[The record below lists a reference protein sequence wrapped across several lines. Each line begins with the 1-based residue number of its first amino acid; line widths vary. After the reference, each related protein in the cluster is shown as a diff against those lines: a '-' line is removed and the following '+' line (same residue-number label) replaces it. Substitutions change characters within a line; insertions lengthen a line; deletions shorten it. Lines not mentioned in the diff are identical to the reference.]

1 MVSALRAGRQAAMER
16 VTRPQR
22 VHLVGVSLVAGA
34 VALIYA
40 VYSLFLYY
48 TFKTSAYDLSIF
60 DQAVRSYAHFHAGIS
75 PLKGVHNGFGPDF
88 SVLGDHFSP
97 IIAVLAPLYWV
108 HNSAATLLVA
118 QGALFGLAVP
128 SIWLFTRRAF
138 GGGRKAT
145 AAAYIVAV
153 AYGLSWPLAE
163 AAAFDFHEAAFA
175 PVLTAIALE
184 RFQAGKLRT
193 ALVAVAGLLL
203 VKEDMGLLV
212 AGIGVWLALTA
223 GKREPMVSR
232 QWLVGIGL
240 VVAGVAW
247 TAFATY
253 VLIPAFGGNGD
264 YYWAYGA
271 APGGV
276 VGLGNNVP
284 QVIEYIVRH
293 PVGSFLMLFNSPLK
307 RQTLKYLL
315 AAFGFLPLLSPVF
328 IMVIPLLVE
337 RMLNTKFD
345 NWWVMAFQYNSYLVV
360 PLVLAAVDGAARLDR
375 WVTWAW
381 TLITRQSRRAPGPA
395 AAPEPATA
403 AVAAEPDD
411 TLLDIVIRDEPAPAA
426 SSGSGVAADRTAR
439 RPWTA
444 GTVALLASAAMA
456 AVAVYLVPNL
466 PNSNP
471 GAPKGSPLNLALH
484 AAFYRRTPQ
493 QNAAAAADAHV
504 PSGVSVQAT
513 QFLAPQLDSRDYV
526 LLWDGD
532 GKHPPLLP
540 QYVVASVSQRQ
551 FTFAFL
557 VGQIASVK
565 KYEAEGYTVI
575 FRRDGYL
582 VLRRPA
588 KFAGRPAVPATRT
601 TPASPP
607 TASGKLASV
616 TARETR

>member
-1 MVSALRAGRQAAMER
+1 MVSALRAGRQAAIER

-22 VHLVGVSLVAGA
+22 AHLVGVSIVAGA

-40 VYSLFLYY
+40 VYSLVLYY

-60 DQAVRSYAHFHAGIS
+60 DQAVRSYAHFQPGIS

-97 IIAVLAPLYWV
+97 IIAVLAPLYWL
-108 HNSAATLLVA
+108 HNSPSTLLVA
-118 QGALFGLAVP
+118 QGVLFGLAVP

-145 AAAYIVAV
+145 AAAYFVAV

-193 ALVAVAGLLL
+193 ALVALAGLLL
-203 VKEDMGLLV
+203 VKEDMGLFV
-212 AGIGVWLALTA
+212 AGIGIWLALTA
-223 GKREPMVSR
+223 PQKIIRR
-232 QWLVGIGL
+232 QWLTGICL
-240 VVAGVAW
+240 VVIGVAW

-264 YYWAYGA
+264 YYWAYSA
-271 APGGV
+271 
-276 VGLGNNVP
+276 LGNNVP
-284 QVIEYIVRH
+284 QVVAHIVRH
-293 PVGSFLMLFNSPLK
+293 PVSSFLVLFNHPLK
-307 RQTLKYLL
+307 RLTMKYLL
-315 AAFGFLPLLSPVF
+315 GAFGFLPLLSPIF
-328 IMVIPLLVE
+328 IVVIPLLVE
-337 RMLNTKFD
+337 RMLNNKFP
-345 NWWVMAFQYNSYLVV
+345 NWWVLSFQYNSYLIV
-360 PLVLAAVDGAARLDR
+360 PLVCAAVDGAARLDR

-381 TLITRQSRRAPGPA
+381 KLLTRRGRAPVTAAPATAAPAAAPGPA
-395 AAPEPATA
+395 RA
-403 AVAAEPDD
+403 AVAAGPED
-411 TLLDIVIRDEPAPAA
+411 TDLDIVIRDEPAPAR
-426 SSGSGVAADRTAR
+426 AADRAAR
-439 RPWTA
+439 RPWIA
-444 GTVALLASAAMA
+444 GTVALAASAAMA

-466 PNSNP
+466 PSGSP
-471 GAPKGSPLNLALH
+471 GVPKGSPLNLALH
-484 AAFYRRTPQ
+484 ASFYHRTAQ
-493 QNAAAAADAHV
+493 ENAAAAADARV

-513 QFLAPQLDSRDYV
+513 QFLAPQLDARDYV

-540 QYVVASVSQRQ
+540 QYVVASVRQRQ

-557 VGQIASVK
+557 VGQIASVRA
-565 KYEAEGYTVI
+565 YEAEGYTVI

-588 KFAGRPAVPATRT
+588 RDAGRPAVPATRT

-607 TASGKLASV
+607 TAAGKLASV